1 MESFSSFAVVKVY
14 DWRNYLL
21 LFPLLPAAAQSL
33 KLCLR
38 LMMLWI

>member
-1 MESFSSFAVVKVY
+1 MGSLSSFAVVMVY

-21 LFPLLPAAAQSL
+21 LFPLLPAAWLL
-33 KLCLR
+33 KLCPK

>member
-1 MESFSSFAVVKVY
+1 MGSLSSFAVVKVY

-21 LFPLLPAAAQSL
+21 LFPLLPAAARLL
-33 KLCLR
+33 KLCPK

>member
-1 MESFSSFAVVKVY
+1 MESLSSFAGVKVY

-21 LFPLLPAAAQSL
+21 LFPLLPAAAWLL
-33 KLCLR
+33 KLCPK